1 MYNLSF
7 KYITDMHT
15 DLKAIGV
22 YDKELDLFESQY
34 VTPEGISYNSYIIF
48 DEKTA
53 LIDTVDQRMADE
65 WRDNLLSSLPEGK
78 TIDYLIVQHL
88 EPDHSSQIEW
98 VMERFPECRLVCT
111 AVAHKMLPLV
121 ADNAPFDH
129 RIMEVAEG
137 DTLSLGSHELHFITA
152 PMVHWPEV
160 MMVYDSTART
170 LFSADGFGR
179 FGAPD
184 PSQPWACEA
193 RRYYFNIV
201 GKYGLPVQTVLKKL
215 AGKQIDVI
223 APLHGPILE
232 GDLTDYLRLYR
243 TWAAY
248 EVETEGVLVAYASI
262 HGMTAKAAKEL
273 AEILRKKGAPKV
285 SVTDLSR
292 ETWPRRRG
300 RLPHE
305 PSRSPLPHLRLRH
318 LPADARLH
326 PPSCHQRLPQPPR
339 RHCRERSLGT
349 GRRTQDARHV

>member
-1 MYNLSF
+1 
-7 KYITDMHT
+7 MHT

-152 PMVHWPEV
+152 PMAVSYTHLTLP
-160 MMVYDSTART
+160 TKRT
-170 LFSADGFGR
+170 
-179 FGAPD
+179 
-184 PSQPWACEA
+184 
-193 RRYYFNIV
+193 
-201 GKYGLPVQTVLKKL
+201 
-215 AGKQIDVI
+215 
-223 APLHGPILE
+223 
-232 GDLTDYLRLYR
+232 
-243 TWAAY
+243 
-248 EVETEGVLVAYASI
+248 
-262 HGMTAKAAKEL
+262 
-273 AEILRKKGAPKV
+273 
-285 SVTDLSR
+285 
-292 ETWPRRRG
+292 
-300 RLPHE
+300 
-305 PSRSPLPHLRLRH
+305 
-318 LPADARLH
+318 
-326 PPSCHQRLPQPPR
+326 
-339 RHCRERSLGT
+339 
-349 GRRTQDARHV
+349 